1 MPSITIR
8 PENLAR
14 AGPQLQVSIGAS
26 RRYVEALD
34 IAPREEP
41 EQVQGMALVDTGATC
56 TVIQKGIAGKLGLS
70 PVGQAMIST
79 ASNEGVSCAQYE
91 IDLSL
96 PEREIRFENLVVVE
110 VPIILPPIICLIGR
124 DVLAQGVF
132 IYAGHDNS
140 FTLSF

>member
-1 MPSITIR
+1 MPSVTIR
-8 PENLAR
+8 PENLTR
-14 AGPQLQVSIGAS
+14 AGPQLQVVIGAS

-34 IAPREEP
+34 IGREEEP
-41 EQVQGMALVDTGATC
+41 EDVEGVALIDTGATC
-56 TVIQKGIAGKLGLS
+56 TVIQKGIADKLGLS

-91 IDLSL
+91 IDISL
-96 PEREIRFENLVVVE
+96 RERDIRFENLVVVE

-124 DVLAQGVF
+124 DMLAQGVF

-140 FTLSF
+140 FTLSV